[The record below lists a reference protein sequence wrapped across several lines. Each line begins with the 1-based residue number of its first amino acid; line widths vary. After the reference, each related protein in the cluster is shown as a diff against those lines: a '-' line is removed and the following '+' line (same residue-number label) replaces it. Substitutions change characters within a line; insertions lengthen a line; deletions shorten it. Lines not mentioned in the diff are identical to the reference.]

1 MSRLLHRYRKSLAS
15 AVLGLWTF
23 ALCIGIANAC
33 SWDGVSTVP
42 HVSTT
47 AAHAAVHATSDAMD
61 EDTAPGCE
69 ELCSNDVPLLG
80 VLQLVQEPP
89 AGLALLVATHH
100 DFGFLPTSAPELRQA
115 RGAHPPPGVPFFL
128 RIVRLTL

>member
-1 MSRLLHRYRKSLAS
+1 MHRYRKSLAS

-23 ALCIGIANAC
+23 ALFVGIANAC

-42 HVSTT
+42 HLPTT
-47 AAHAAVHATSDAMD
+47 AAHAAAHATSEGAD
-61 EDTAPGCE
+61 EDTGPGCE
-69 ELCSNDVPLLG
+69 EFCSNDVPLLG

-100 DFGFLPTSAPELRQA
+100 DFGFLPISAPELRQA
-115 RGAHPPPGVPFFL
+115 RGAHPPPGVPFLL

>member
-1 MSRLLHRYRKSLAS
+1 MSRLLHRHRRSLAS

-23 ALCIGIANAC
+23 ALFIGIANAC

-42 HVSTT
+42 HAPAAS
-47 AAHAAVHATSDAMD
+47 AHAAVHVTSAVTDD
-61 EDTAPGCE
+61 DTAPACE
-69 ELCSNDVPLLG
+69 VFCSNDVPLLG
-80 VLQLVQEPP
+80 VLHLVQEPP

-100 DFGFLPTSAPELRQA
+100 DFGCLPTSAPALRLA
-115 RGAHPPPGVPFFL
+115 RGAHPPPGVPFAL